1 MSNALQILGGLGVF
15 LFGLRIMSQ
24 GLQKFA
30 GNRLRAVLHGMTQNR
45 FSGIFSGFLITATVQ
60 SSSATTVLVVSF
72 ANAGLLNVFQSIGII
87 MGANIGTTVT
97 AWLVALLGFKVKISA
112 FALPI
117 IGIAFPLS
125 LINSNRAKQLSEIFV
140 GFGLLFLGLA
150 FLKAGVPNIKNNP
163 ESLEFLKNLS
173 GYGFGSVILFAIAGT
188 VLTVVVQSSSAATTI
203 TLAMAAEGWIDYKL
217 AAAMVL
223 GENIGTTITALLASI
238 GTTNNARRVARSHTL
253 FNLIGV
259 LWMLPLLG
267 VYLGFI
273 DAIVPGD
280 PWAEGVSMSESAVP
294 AHLAAFHTCFNI
306 TNTLLLVGFVHTIER
321 IVKWWIPLSDEDHE
335 GAHLKFLE
343 TGLLGTP
350 ELAGVEARR
359 GLQQMTGVCS
369 DMFGQLQTVVKN
381 PQQKLGNVVDDIK
394 LGEAKTDE
402 MEEEI
407 VEFCTQLARVGSS
420 QKVGKQVA
428 AYLEMAN
435 DIERIGDHCFNLVKL
450 AERRYEKKYT
460 FTEEPQKEL
469 EEMMELVQEFLDL
482 TGKALDPDST
492 GELSGAKVLESKIDK
507 LRDKARKSHA
517 ERMQAGEVDVRS
529 GLIYLDM
536 MTNLEKLGDYCENVV
551 RRVGEIR
558 NGH

>member
-15 LFGLRIMSQ
+15 LFGMRVMSQ

-45 FSGIFSGFLITATVQ
+45 VSGIFSGFLITATVQ

-72 ANAGLLNVFQSIGII
+72 ANAGLINVFQSIGII

-125 LINSNRAKQLSEIFV
+125 LINSTRAKQLSEIFV

-150 FLKAGVPNIKNNP
+150 FLKAGVPNIKSNP
-163 ESLEFLKNLS
+163 ESLEFLKSLS

-188 VLTVVVQSSSAATTI
+188 VLTIVVQSSSAASTI

-223 GENIGTTITALLASI
+223 GENIGTTITALLAAI
-238 GTTNNARRVARSHTL
+238 GTTNNAKRAARAHTL

-267 VYLGFI
+267 VYIHFI
-273 DAIVPGD
+273 DLLVPGD
-280 PWAEGVSMSESAVP
+280 PWAQGVSMDQSAVP
-294 AHLAAFHTCFNI
+294 AHLAAFHTAFNI
-306 TNTLLLVGFVHTIER
+306 TNTLLLVGFVSTIER
-321 IVKWWIPLSDEDHE
+321 IVKWWVPVTDAEHE
-335 GAHLKFLE
+335 GAHLEFLE

-359 GLQQMTGVCS
+359 GLQQMTGVCT
-369 DMFGQLQTVVKN
+369 DMFESLERVVTH
-381 PQQKLGNVVDDIK
+381 PDEKLGPVVDEIK
-394 LGEAKTDE
+394 VGEVKTDE

-407 VEFCTQLARVGSS
+407 VHFCTELARAGSS
-420 QKVGKQVA
+420 EKVGRSVA
-428 AYLEMAN
+428 AFLEMAN
-435 DIERIGDHCFNLVKL
+435 DIERIGDHCYNLVKL
-450 AERRYEKKYT
+450 AERRYEKGYH
-460 FTEEPQKEL
+460 FPEEAQKEL
-469 EEMMELVQEFLDL
+469 EEMLGLVRDFLGI
-482 TGKALDPDST
+482 THHALAPDAH
-492 GELSGAKVLESKIDK
+492 GEPPEAKVIESKIDR
-507 LRDKARKSHA
+507 LRDHARKAHA
-517 ERMQAGEVDVRS
+517 ERMQAGEVGVRE
-529 GLIYLDM
+529 GLVYIDM
-536 MTNLEKLGDYCENVV
+536 ITNLEKVGDYCENVV
-551 RRVGEIR
+551 RAISDLP
-558 NGH
+558 NGN